1 MAREKTTRPWIYY
14 GWIIVG
20 TSFTAMAFHQTA
32 RFSFSIF
39 QVPLI
44 QEFGWGRGALGG
56 AYALMLGSY
65 ALFSPIMGNL
75 FDKKGARAVM
85 PWGSVLV
92 GTGFTLA
99 YFISELWHVYLVPCL
114 FVGIGMALSG
124 FAMHSALMPQWFQK
138 KRGLATGLA
147 LSGSGTGILLFI
159 PLIEWLIATYGWRQ
173 TYLIFGLAVLFI
185 VVPLTALLLRRSP
198 EDVGQHIDGEDE
210 PAAHSPP
217 KTGEKSPSPPLLEV
231 FRQVCRQKNFWTLLI
246 VVFFMGLNNNSIL
259 SQLQLYLVDAEYS
272 TALAAF
278 FFGML
283 GAIRML
289 ATFSMGWLSDFIGR
303 QRAQALSSL
312 ISVCGIAILLSI
324 PHASPKILMGW
335 VFIIVYGTGLGGM
348 SVCYSS
354 MCADAFRGPSFGA
367 TIGLL
372 EIFFGLGG
380 FIGPPLAGF
389 IFDYTGSY
397 MIPFVGIAF
406 GLGCCIFMSL
416 FVYEAPKGTPQA

>member
-1 MAREKTTRPWIYY
+1 MRGGKTTRPWIYY
-14 GWIIVG
+14 GWVIVG

-65 ALFSPIMGNL
+65 ALVSPFTGNL

-92 GTGFTLA
+92 GVGFTLA

-114 FVGIGMALSG
+114 FVGLGMALSG

-159 PLIEWLIATYGWRQ
+159 PLIEWLISTKGWRL

-185 VVPLTALLLRRSP
+185 VVPITALLLRRGP
-198 EDVGQHIDGEDE
+198 EDVDQYIDGESE
-210 PAAHSPP
+210 PPAHSATKSSEKSHSPP
-217 KTGEKSPSPPLLEV
+217 LFQV
-231 FRQVCRQKNFWTLLI
+231 FRQVCKQKNFWTLLI

-303 QRAQALSSL
+303 KRAQGLSSF
-312 ISVCGIAILLSI
+312 ITVCGIVILLSI
-324 PHASPKILMGW
+324 PHVSSKILMGW
-335 VFIIVYGTGLGGM
+335 VFIFVYGMGLGGM

-354 MCADAFRGPSFGA
+354 MSADAFKGPSFGA

-380 FIGPPLAGF
+380 FIGPPLAGYL
-389 IFDYTGSY
+389 FDYTGSY
-397 MIPFVGIAF
+397 MIPFVGIAI
-406 GLGCCIFMSL
+406 GLVCCIFMSL
-416 FVYEAPKGTPQA
+416 FVYETPRGTS

>member
-1 MAREKTTRPWIYY
+1 MRQRKNTRPWIYY

-20 TSFTAMAFHQTA
+20 TSFVTMAFHQAA

-75 FDKKGARAVM
+75 FDKKGARAIM

-92 GTGFTLA
+92 GTGFVLG
-99 YFISELWHVYLVPCL
+99 YFISELWHVYIVPCL

-124 FAMHSALMPQWFQK
+124 FALHSAIMPQWFQK
-138 KRGLATGLA
+138 KRGFATGLA
-147 LSGSGTGILLFI
+147 LSGSGTGILLFM
-159 PLIEWLIATYGWRQ
+159 PLIEWFIATKGWRL

-185 VVPLTALLLRRSP
+185 VVPITALLLRKGP
-198 EDVGQHIDGEDE
+198 EEVGQYIDGRSQPQSD
-210 PAAHSPP
+210 SPP
-217 KTGEKSPSPPLLEV
+217 KPSTKSPSPPLLKV
-231 FRQVCRQKNFWTLLI
+231 FRQVYKEKNFWTLLI
-246 VVFFMGLNNNSIL
+246 VVFFIGLNNNSIL
-259 SQLQLYLVDAEYS
+259 SQLQLFLVDAEYS

-289 ATFSMGWLSDFIGR
+289 GTFSVGWLSDSVGR
-303 QRAQALSSL
+303 QRAQALSAF
-312 ISVCGIAILLSI
+312 ITVCGIGVLLSI
-324 PHASPKILMGW
+324 PHIPHKILMGW
-335 VFIIVYGTGLGGM
+335 IFVLVYGIGLGGM
-348 SVCYSS
+348 SVCHSS
-354 MCADAFRGPSFGA
+354 MSADAFRGPTFGA

-397 MIPFVGIAF
+397 MIPFVGISV
-406 GLGCCIFMSL
+406 GLLFCIFMCL
-416 FVYEAPKGTPQA
+416 FVYETPRGAS

>member
-1 MAREKTTRPWIYY
+1 MRKRKNARPWIYY
-14 GWIIVG
+14 GWVIVG

-65 ALFSPIMGNL
+65 AVCSPIMGNL
-75 FDKKGARAVM
+75 FDKKGARAIM
-85 PWGSVLV
+85 PWGSVFV

-124 FAMHSALMPQWFQK
+124 FALHSAIMPQWFQR

-159 PLIEWLIATYGWRQ
+159 PLIERLIATQGWRL

-185 VVPLTALLLRRSP
+185 VVPLTALLLRKGP
-198 EDVGQHIDGEDE
+198 EEVGQYIDGASESSVRS
-210 PAAHSPP
+210 SPKP
-217 KTGEKSPSPPLLEV
+217 GKKSPSTPLLQV
-231 FRQVCRQKNFWTLLI
+231 FRQVYRERNFWTLLI
-246 VVFFMGLNNNSIL
+246 VVFFIGLNNNSIL
-259 SQLQLYLVDAEYS
+259 SQLQLFLVDAEYS

-289 ATFSMGWLSDFIGR
+289 GTFSVGWLSDSIGR
-303 QRAQALSSL
+303 PRAQALSAF
-312 ISVCGIAILLSI
+312 ITVCGIAILLSI
-324 PHASPKILMGW
+324 PHISYKILMGW
-335 VFIIVYGTGLGGM
+335 IFIFVYGMGLGGM
-348 SVCYSS
+348 SVCHSS
-354 MCADAFRGPSFGA
+354 MSADAFRGPSFGA

-389 IFDYTGSY
+389 MFDYTGSY
-397 MIPFVGIAF
+397 MIPFVGIAV
-406 GLGCCIFMSL
+406 GLFFCIFMCL
-416 FVYEAPKGTPQA
+416 FVYETPRRASSA